1 MRPVS
6 YFKSLFVRSKI
17 GRGAA
22 NILVCGRFVWNLI
35 SIRELFLTVLL
46 DNHFGKFGATWKY
59 GQQMRKSELKAHF
72 KTVCSGS
79 RRSIAVQ
86 QFVNADVKQIGKLS
100 KHRDVRLRASLLPV
114 CVTAFYHVQLARNL
128 FLCHKAAV
136 SVIFETFAKFF
147 IHRKFMSQT
156 TQNVLMLDNSS
167 SIILKKQR

>member
-1 MRPVS
+1 
-6 YFKSLFVRSKI
+6 
-17 GRGAA
+17 
-22 NILVCGRFVWNLI
+22 
-35 SIRELFLTVLL
+35 
-46 DNHFGKFGATWKY
+46 
-59 GQQMRKSELKAHF
+59 MRKSELKAHF

-100 KHRDVRLRASLLPV
+100 KHRDIRLRASLLPV
-114 CVTAFYHVQLARNL
+114 CVAAFYHVQLARNL

-136 SVIFETFAKFF
+136 SVIFEAFAKFF

-156 TQNVLMLDNSS
+156 TQNVFTLDNLS

>member
-1 MRPVS
+1 
-6 YFKSLFVRSKI
+6 
-17 GRGAA
+17 
-22 NILVCGRFVWNLI
+22 
-35 SIRELFLTVLL
+35 
-46 DNHFGKFGATWKY
+46 
-59 GQQMRKSELKAHF
+59 MRKSELKAHF

-147 IHRKFMSQT
+147 IDINLSKT
-156 TQNVLMLDNSS
+156 IQNVLTLDNSS